1 MVCAPLLAASH
12 TVSVTGPPCVPQR
25 ARKPTVFDGRK
36 PWRIHDGLHT
46 LGSQNRQGAQA
57 MSRRGA
63 PHPPPVQH
71 APYRET
77 CTRQPALVR
86 HSEAR
91 VDPQPEHH
99 GGGEVPDLRSRAR
112 PPRGMGPA
120 AVPPLPPRPR
130 RPPRGGGAC
139 RLAAPP
145 SRAERTRSHGPAGGA
160 PPCRGQILVHQA
172 APLGQEVRETPGD
185 RSAGQAQDGGT
196 LRHRERLR
204 HLDADAHRE
213 DGALVRRQ
221 GRMRPHD
228 AAPGHLLRNGRPR
241 RTGARAC
248 AHQIGTGWHRCPG
261 RSQYLR
267 PDTRRPGTPP
277 GTGNTGRCRPGSR

>member
-1 MVCAPLLAASH
+1 MVCAPLLAASR

-71 APYRET
+71 APYRDT

-130 RPPRGGGAC
+130 RPPRGESAVPP
-139 RLAAPP
+139 RTAPAPP
-145 SRAERTRSHGPAGGA
+145 RAERTRSHGPAGARRPAAGRSWSIRRRHGA
-160 PPCRGQILVHQA
+160 RRCVRR
-172 APLGQEVRETPGD
+172 RETE
-185 RSAGQAQDGGT
+185 SAGQAQDGGT

-204 HLDADAHRE
+204 HSMPTRTA
-213 DGALVRRQ
+213 
-221 GRMRPHD
+221 RM
-228 AAPGHLLRNGRPR
+228 
-241 RTGARAC
+241 AR
-248 AHQIGTGWHRCPG
+248 
-261 RSQYLR
+261 S
-267 PDTRRPGTPP
+267 
-277 GTGNTGRCRPGSR
+277 

>member
-1 MVCAPLLAASH
+1 MVCAPLLAASR

-139 RLAAPP
+139 RLARTAPREP
-145 SRAERTRSHGPAGGA
+145 PAATGPRGARRPAAGRSWSI
-160 PPCRGQILVHQA
+160 R
-172 APLGQEVRETPGD
+172 R
-185 RSAGQAQDGGT
+185 
-196 LRHRERLR
+196 RLWAR
-204 HLDADAHRE
+204 RC
-213 DGALVRRQ
+213 VRR
-221 GRMRPHD
+221 RE
-228 AAPGHLLRNGRPR
+228 
-241 RTGARAC
+241 TGARDRPRTVALSATASAC
-248 AHQIGTGWHRCPG
+248 GTSMPTRTARME
-261 RSQYLR
+261 RS
-267 PDTRRPGTPP
+267 
-277 GTGNTGRCRPGSR
+277 